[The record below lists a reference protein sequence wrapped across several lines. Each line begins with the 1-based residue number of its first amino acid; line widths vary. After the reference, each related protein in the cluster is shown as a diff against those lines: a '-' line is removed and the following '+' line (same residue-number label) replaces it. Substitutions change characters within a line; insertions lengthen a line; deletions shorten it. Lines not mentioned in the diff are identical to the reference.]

1 MEVKEILKKI
11 LPEEEPYEK
20 TLYMIYNYRDLKKG
34 AEINE
39 EGREIAKMIE
49 KAVGMI
55 EDDKYIDIIKMTM
68 QGEKPEEI
76 AHKIPIERN
85 SVYKQ
90 RRRLIKRLSVIIFGD
105 KAL

>member
-1 MEVKEILKKI
+1 METKEILKRI
-11 LPEEEPYEK
+11 LPDAEPYER
-20 TLYMIYNYRDLKKG
+20 TLYLLYNYKDLKNG
-34 AEINE
+34 TRINE

-49 KAVGMI
+49 KAI
-55 EDDKYIDIIKMTM
+55 EMLGDDKYIDIIKMTI

-76 AHKIPIERN
+76 ADKIPLERN

-90 RRRLIKRLSVIIFGD
+90 RRRLIKRLSIIIFGD